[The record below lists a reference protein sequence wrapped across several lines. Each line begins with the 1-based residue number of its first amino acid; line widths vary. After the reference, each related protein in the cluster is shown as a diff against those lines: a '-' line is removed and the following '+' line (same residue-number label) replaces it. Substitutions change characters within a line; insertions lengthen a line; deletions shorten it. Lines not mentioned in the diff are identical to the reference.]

1 MAFIAVYAARLGA
14 TGFQISLLSAGPAVI
29 NLLFSLPAG
38 HWLEAR
44 SLTRTS
50 FQSAALHR
58 LGYILLI
65 PLPLL
70 LPNLTQV
77 WIIVL
82 ITLVMSIPGTIL
94 SIAFNAILADLI
106 PPEDRATVVGR
117 RNALTSL
124 VMTVT
129 VLLSGQLL
137 DNLMYP
143 ISYVV
148 VFGLGTFGGMFSTY
162 HLKQLI
168 APSAPVKRIQ
178 QPLHDLARPG
188 LLRFTDSLRLP
199 AGLRFL
205 SRSGNSPL
213 LRLDMLK
220 GPFGAFLAAYLFFY
234 SCQYVPV
241 AISPIYMVNNL
252 KYTDG
257 IISLGNSLFY
267 VLMFFT
273 SLRLSRLTRRFGHHS
288 VLVIGSLLYCAYP
301 IFISFAW
308 DATLFWVASFVGGIA
323 WALTSGGLI
332 NRLMEIVPEENRPA
346 YMALH
351 NLALNLG
358 ILVGS
363 LIGPFLA
370 DFTGIKEAL
379 LIAGILRFSAGL
391 LLKKWG

>member
-14 TGFQISLLSAGPAVI
+14 TGFQISLLSAGPAII

-38 HWLEAR
+38 HWLEGR
-44 SLTRTS
+44 SLTHTS

-58 LGYILLI
+58 LGYLFLI

-77 WIIVL
+77 WVIVL
-82 ITLVMSIPGTIL
+82 VTLVMSIPGTIL
-94 SIAFNAILADLI
+94 SIAFNAVLADLI

-124 VMTVT
+124 AMTLT
-129 VLLSGQLL
+129 VLISGQLL
-137 DNLMYP
+137 DSLIYP
-143 ISYVV
+143 INYVV

-168 APSAPVKRIQ
+168 APSTFVKRVQ
-178 QPLHDLARPG
+178 QPLQDLAKPG
-188 LLRFTDSLRLP
+188 LLRFTDSLRMP

-205 SRSGNSPL
+205 TRSQNSPL
-213 LRLDMLK
+213 LRLDILR
-220 GPFGAFLAAYLFFY
+220 GNFGAFLAAYLFFY
-234 SCQYVPV
+234 ACQYIPV
-241 AISPIYMVNNL
+241 AISPLYMVNNL
-252 KYTDG
+252 HYTDG
-257 IISLGNSLFY
+257 TISLGNSLFY

-273 SLRLSRLTRRFGHHS
+273 SLRLSRLTRRFNHHT

-301 IFISFAW
+301 IFISLAW

-323 WALTSGGLI
+323 WALTSAGLI
-332 NRLMEIVPEENRPA
+332 NRLMEIVPEDNRPA

-358 ILVGS
+358 ILGGS
-363 LIGPFLA
+363 LMGPILA
-370 DFTGIKEAL
+370 DISGLKEAL
-379 LIAGILRFSAGL
+379 FIAGVLRFSAGL